1 MGRTGWFKFH
11 RQIFDNPI
19 CTKDAEHFFVWCY
32 LLAEAEFE
40 DGERVLFQNEEI
52 TLKKGQ
58 LLRTI
63 NQIANDLHIKEMKV
77 YRILKLLENEKQI
90 VKQTSNKNTLIT
102 VLNWEKYQ
110 SCEKP
115 NEEPMKNECKTD
127 VKQMKNECKTDVKP
141 SYYNKECNNER
152 MKEYNICSNSDDLN
166 ETEKPKKNK
175 TKLTEEENE
184 ELVKNFEIIYNSYPK
199 KVGKASGFKVYKQ
212 WLNGRNIDGTKIKL
226 TNRQMWYAIAK
237 YKQYIEKEEMEP
249 QYIKQFDTFMRN
261 ILDYVEDEQQ

>member
-1 MGRTGWFKFH
+1 MMRTGWFKFH

-63 NQIANDLHIKEMKV
+63 NQIANDLHIKEIKV

-127 VKQMKNECKTDVKP
+127 VNQMKNECKTYVKP
-141 SYYNKECNNER
+141 SYYNKE
-152 MKEYNICSNSDDLN
+152 I
-166 ETEKPKKNK
+166 KND
-175 TKLTEEENE
+175 
-184 ELVKNFEIIYNSYPK
+184 KNDK
-199 KVGKASGFKVYKQ
+199 KVRKEPVTYYPNDELLDNAFREYVTM
-212 WLNGRNIDGTKIKL
+212 RNKIKKPITTKQCL
-226 TNRQMWYAIAK
+226 TRAMNTLDRLSGGDNTLAIK
-237 YKQYIEKEEMEP
+237 
-249 QYIKQFDTFMRN
+249 
-261 ILDYVEDEQQ
+261 ILNQSVDHCWQGLFALKDDSNHAGASINKGAIDWSSV

>member
-1 MGRTGWFKFH
+1 MRTGWFKFY
-11 RQIFDNPI
+11 RRIFDNPI

-90 VKQTSNKNTLIT
+90 VKQTSNKKTLIT
-102 VLNWEKYQ
+102 VLNWEEYQ

-115 NEEPMKNECKTD
+115 NEEQMKNKCKTNVKQLKDECKT
-127 VKQMKNECKTDVKP
+127 NVKP
-141 SYYNKECNNER
+141 SYYNKEIKNDKKERKEPVAYYPNDELLNNAF
-152 MKEYNICSNSDDLN
+152 KEYV
-166 ETEKPKKNK
+166 TM
-175 TKLTEEENE
+175 
-184 ELVKNFEIIYNSYPK
+184 
-199 KVGKASGFKVYKQ
+199 
-212 WLNGRNIDGTKIKL
+212 RNKIKKPITTKQCL
-226 TNRQMWYAIAK
+226 TRAMNTLDKLSGGDNTLAIK
-237 YKQYIEKEEMEP
+237 ILNQSVDHCWQGLFKLKEDNSNKQGNQNFNKGAI
-249 QYIKQFDTFMRN
+249 DWDN
-261 ILDYVEDEQQ
+261 V